1 MTSMIALRKHAVRL
15 VSNLMQNSYSLLHYL
30 WAHTLVCVGSIYVDG
45 MQTHYWIHTHT
56 EECVRLS
63 TCVCVCVTVRYSRM
77 PREQHVRVSRFR
89 AAQRLPSCL
98 LRMIKYVQMRT
109 FVCVCAAVTLRFHS
123 RIIGLCAVSH
133 SAAKSV
139 HHYRSRWA
147 WLNAR
152 RKRARVCTTR
162 LAHWNK
168 SHSAMRLLEFEWLH
182 TATGYKHMWSRWKW
196 QNIAP

>member
-56 EECVRLS
+56 QRNACDYQR
-63 TCVCVCVTVRYSRM
+63 VCVTVRYSRM
-77 PREQHVRVSRFR
+77 PREQHVRVSRF
-89 AAQRLPSCL
+89 
-98 LRMIKYVQMRT
+98 LRRSVCPRVYCAWLSTCKCVR
-109 FVCVCAAVTLRFHS
+109 VCVCAAVTLRFHS

-196 QNIAP
+196 QNIAT